1 MRRTL
6 GEPEEAEKAD
16 LMDEPENVEV
26 EAEADPARVKMHE
39 LEEDET
45 QLRKATAGRV
55 PSPMEGASRDE
66 SQT

>member
-1 MRRTL
+1 MAAGVVDPGAGL
-6 GEPEEAEKAD
+6 AADPGMAEAE
-16 LMDEPENVEV
+16 V
-26 EAEADPARVKMHE
+26 EADPARVKMHE

-45 QLRKATAGRV
+45 QLQKATAGRV